1 MNLDRRSEVVARSNE
16 GPVRG
21 DHLNGTI
28 PLLGLLIDF
37 WTDGTACMA
46 ENERH
51 ESEDDNA
58 IATQL
63 DSPGTLVTKMDAHLE
78 AVGDVPDRVSDGRWL
93 GQHDDPKTRRGM
105 CPQR

>member
-1 MNLDRRSEVVARSNE
+1 MLVCLGMNLDRRSEVVARSNE

-63 DSPGTLVTKMDAHLE
+63 DSPGTLVTKMDAHL
-78 AVGDVPDRVSDGRWL
+78 
-93 GQHDDPKTRRGM
+93 
-105 CPQR
+105 